1 MKKIRFCVDQ
11 VVYKNIPNH
20 RYIKIN
26 GWILSTEDD
35 TVQVFSVLNGK
46 QIYHKRFAVERPDV
60 QKKFKRKNVRL
71 KSGFDIQVDL
81 EETVPEEYILY
92 VKKNGVTQKLY
103 TLDRNDFEEIE
114 DRKSLTLNIDGIYI
128 DKAHIVVNG
137 WSVSQTDRDIE
148 YKVTDNL
155 GNDVETSLELR
166 KRQDLYKLRLTDKK
180 HILCGFKATF
190 LYEEDKEYT
199 LKVSDTVDEKTVDLV
214 PEELWKAHRYEARK
228 GFLFQALKKAKVK
241 NLIKVYRYIAENGL
255 KGLGN
260 YLVERINS
268 NVKHYD
274 EWFKENQLTEKE
286 IEAQKNKKFDYEP
299 KISIVVPTYNT
310 PLKFLKEMVESLEN
324 QTYSNWELCIGDG
337 SEGNQELEE
346 ALKAYQ
352 EKDKRIKYK
361 ILPKNMGISG
371 NTNGALELATGEYVG
386 LLDHDDALAINAL
399 YEVVNALQETDYD
412 VIYTDEDM
420 TSYDMKVH
428 KDPKFKPD
436 FSMDLLCSHNY
447 ITHFFVVKTEIIKKI
462 GGFRSEFD
470 GSQDYDLIFRCVE
483 EAKQIKH
490 IPKILYYWRMHENS
504 VAGNPASKMYAYEAG
519 KRAIEEHFKR
529 TGVSAKVE
537 HTELWGMYHVIYDTP
552 GDPLVSIIIPNKDH
566 IEDLEKCVS
575 SIQEKSSY
583 RNIEFIIVE
592 NNSEKE
598 KTFAYYEELEKR
610 YDNVKVVYWKKEF
623 NYSAINNFGVQ
634 YANGDYLLFLNNDT
648 EIINDTAISEMLGC
662 CMREDVGIVGAKL
675 LYEDDTIQHAGV
687 VIGIGGFAGHVFV
700 GLDKDDYGYM
710 VRPRINCNYSAVT
723 AACMMTSK
731 EDFLSVGGF
740 TEEFAV
746 ALNDVDYCLKIRE
759 KGKWV
764 VYNAFSLW
772 HHYESKSRGYEDT
785 PEKIRRFE
793 NEISKFQKRWKT
805 LLEEGDP
812 FYNPNFSLEKEPF
825 NL

>member
-1 MKKIRFCVDQ
+1 MK
-11 VVYKNIPNH
+11 
-20 RYIKIN
+20 
-26 GWILSTEDD
+26 
-35 TVQVFSVLNGK
+35 
-46 QIYHKRFAVERPDV
+46 
-60 QKKFKRKNVRL
+60 
-71 KSGFDIQVDL
+71 
-81 EETVPEEYILY
+81 ET
-92 VKKNGVTQKLY
+92 
-103 TLDRNDFEEIE
+103 R
-114 DRKSLTLNIDGIYI
+114 S
-128 DKAHIVVNG
+128 
-137 WSVSQTDRDIE
+137 
-148 YKVTDNL
+148 
-155 GNDVETSLELR
+155 
-166 KRQDLYKLRLTDKK
+166 
-180 HILCGFKATF
+180 
-190 LYEEDKEYT
+190 
-199 LKVSDTVDEKTVDLV
+199 
-214 PEELWKAHRYEARK
+214 
-228 GFLFQALKKAKVK
+228 LKK
-241 NLIKVYRYIAENGL
+241 
-255 KGLGN
+255 
-260 YLVERINS
+260 
-268 NVKHYD
+268 
-274 EWFKENQLTEKE
+274 
-286 IEAQKNKKFDYEP
+286 
-299 KISIVVPTYNT
+299 
-310 PLKFLKEMVESLEN
+310 PLKH
-324 QTYSNWELCIGDG
+324 
-337 SEGNQELEE
+337 
-346 ALKAYQ
+346 
-352 EKDKRIKYK
+352 IKYK
-361 ILPKNMGISG
+361 ILPKNRGISG

>member
-71 KSGFDIQVDL
+71 KSGFDIQIDL

-148 YKVTDNL
+148 YKVTDNM

-199 LKVSDTVDEKTVDLV
+199 LKVSDTVDEKNVDLV

-268 NVKHYD
+268 NVKPYD

-299 KISIVVPTYNT
+299 KISIIVPTYNT

-361 ILPKNMGISG
+361 ILPKNRGISG

-575 SIQEKSSY
+575 
-583 RNIEFIIVE
+583 
-592 NNSEKE
+592 
-598 KTFAYYEELEKR
+598 
-610 YDNVKVVYWKKEF
+610 
-623 NYSAINNFGVQ
+623 
-634 YANGDYLLFLNNDT
+634 
-648 EIINDTAISEMLGC
+648 
-662 CMREDVGIVGAKL
+662 
-675 LYEDDTIQHAGV
+675 
-687 VIGIGGFAGHVFV
+687 
-700 GLDKDDYGYM
+700 
-710 VRPRINCNYSAVT
+710 
-723 AACMMTSK
+723 
-731 EDFLSVGGF
+731 
-740 TEEFAV
+740 
-746 ALNDVDYCLKIRE
+746 
-759 KGKWV
+759 
-764 VYNAFSLW
+764 
-772 HHYESKSRGYEDT
+772 
-785 PEKIRRFE
+785 
-793 NEISKFQKRWKT
+793 
-805 LLEEGDP
+805 
-812 FYNPNFSLEKEPF
+812 
-825 NL
+825 